1 MQLGAEARTT
11 LHHIDLKRKL
21 ILKVEK
27 VEVAVG
33 ANLLV
38 RKELSLSL
46 PPSLGEN
53 KWPKLLVLRVLIAHE

>member
-11 LHHIDLKRKL
+11 LHHIDLRRRL
-21 ILKVEK
+21 ILKVEE
-27 VEVAVG
+27 VEVEVW
-33 ANLLV
+33 ANLPV

-53 KWPKLLVLRVLIAHE
+53 KWPKLLALRVLIARE

>member
-11 LHHIDLKRKL
+11 LHHIDLRRRL
-21 ILKVEK
+21 ILKVEE
-27 VEVAVG
+27 VEVEVG
-33 ANLLV
+33 ANLPV

-53 KWPKLLVLRVLIAHE
+53 KWPKLLVLRVLIAHD

>member
-11 LHHIDLKRKL
+11 LHHIDLRRRL
-21 ILKVEK
+21 ILKVEE
-27 VEVAVG
+27 VEVEVG
-33 ANLLV
+33 ANLPV

-53 KWPKLLVLRVLIAHE
+53 KWPKLLALRVLIAHD